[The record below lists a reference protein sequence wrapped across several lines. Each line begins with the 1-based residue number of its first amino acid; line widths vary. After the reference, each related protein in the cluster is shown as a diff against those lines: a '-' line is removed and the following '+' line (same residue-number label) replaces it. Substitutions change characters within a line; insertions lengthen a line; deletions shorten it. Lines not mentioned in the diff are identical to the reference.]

1 MRRTFGAEGC
11 HRRAINHPMAKV
23 ESRFPTLLAAW
34 PRRPIGASGALSGGR
49 GVGLAPEEL
58 LLAEAELGLEPGD
71 LLVELGLACDGA
83 VEPGLVV
90 SGLPPGL
97 ELLGQPGADWAR
109 PLGDGGSRTGR
120 GLIVPVQERD
130 RSGIKP
136 GSRGLLRRHVAR
148 CSRGRVGKPESRWV
162 YRIFT
167 VTVLGLSQRSTA
179 MRYVGIDLPKKRI
192 TVCVVDQ

>member
-1 MRRTFGAEGC
+1 MGIIAAFG
-11 HRRAINHPMAKV
+11 
-23 ESRFPTLLAAW
+23 SRFPALLAAW

-71 LLVELGLACDGA
+71 FLVELGLACHGA
-83 VEPGLVV
+83 VEHGVVV

-97 ELLGQPGADWAR
+97 ELLGQPRADWAR
-109 PLGDGGSRTGR
+109 LLGDGGSRTGR

-136 GSRGLLRRHVAR
+136 GNQGLLRRHVAR
-148 CSRGRVGKPESRWV
+148 CSRGRVGKPESRM
-162 YRIFT
+162 
-167 VTVLGLSQRSTA
+167 GLPNLYAIAFPTTGHRGL
-179 MRYVGIDLPKKRI
+179 RL
-192 TVCVVDQ
+192 